1 MKYAKLKGKKVLTT
15 NHHVIPNLSNV
26 YTAYSIM
33 ASRCVVQMLRSDQT
47 FYLFFFARNKGMNLL

>member
-47 FYLFFFARNKGMNLL
+47 LFFFC